1 MRTLEVANA
10 HFVTDRLLVGGD
22 LDVFDTGHA
31 SGQLAELVA
40 VGVTHVF
47 DCRFEVD
54 DTATWRRV
62 PGITYRRL
70 PVDDAGQRVPPHWF
84 EEGVGGVLEALA
96 EPGSIVLTHCH
107 MGVNRGPSLGFAV
120 LLALGLDPVDA
131 IGAIRAVRPIANA
144 YYAEDALA
152 WHHQR
157 VRASAEQRSS
167 DVRRLRAWRREHPL
181 DVQHVIATIRRETAP
196 GW

>member
-1 MRTLEVANA
+1 MRTFEVANA

-22 LDVFDTGHA
+22 LDVFDPGHA
-31 SGQLAELVA
+31 SSQLAELVA
-40 VGVTHVF
+40 AGLTHVF
-47 DCRFEVD
+47 DCRFEID
-54 DTATWRRV
+54 DTATWARV

-70 PVDDAGQRVPPHWF
+70 PVDDAGQRIPPHWF
-84 EEGVGGVLEALA
+84 EVGVGGVLGALA
-96 EPGSIVLTHCH
+96 DPHSIVLTHCH

-120 LLALGLDPVDA
+120 LLALGWDPVEA
-131 IGAIRAVRPIANA
+131 IDAIRAVRPVANVF
-144 YYAEDALA
+144 YAEDALV

-157 VRASAEQRSS
+157 VRASDEQRRS
-167 DVRRLRAWRREHPL
+167 DVRRLRAWRRAHPL